1 MLIQVKKITLI
12 FCIALIFSNCAT
24 LTKSQI
30 ESVNHFAKSST
41 NFSDYP
47 SKIMEEMAEIRIK
60 RGIYYANSLSDPKTH
75 IDELDNIFEQWKFDH
90 NASEKVD
97 ITFKIIDKYA
107 QSLTLLSADKYSSD
121 LEEQSEKFGIN
132 IDTLI
137 AINNRLEGTT
147 KIPVGIGASIGQLV
161 VFSGKQYIRIKQ
173 AKEIKKFVGMAD
185 TLVHV
190 MTNNLLEYLQSSS
203 VNELIEGEERE
214 ITRNYLSYLQQSQ
227 KATIENEHDYI
238 ELKKKI
244 EAVKEL
250 QQQTIGAT
258 IKLKK
263 AHTKLLENLQ
273 KKKKLKD
280 AIEEI
285 QVLYEEIKLLKESIE
300 KIERIKEE

>member
-1 MLIQVKKITLI
+1 
-12 FCIALIFSNCAT
+12 
-24 LTKSQI
+24 
-30 ESVNHFAKSST
+30 
-41 NFSDYP
+41 
-47 SKIMEEMAEIRIK
+47 MEEMAEIRIK

-75 IDELDNIFEQWKFDH
+75 IDELDNIYEQWKFDH

-273 KKKKLKD
+273 QKKKLKD